1 MSRFDAPFKAHL
13 DALESR
19 HALRLLRPVLPG
31 APGRVWRDEREL
43 LNVSSNDYLGLAR
56 HPALIERSREW
67 AERWGSGS
75 TASRLVCGSLE
86 PLHALESRL
95 AAFKGTEAALIF
107 VSGWQ
112 TNASIPPALFDPGLL
127 GAEPLVF
134 TDKLIHAS
142 LHQGCQAAGVRQIR
156 FRHNDLDH
164 LDDLLRRHRER
175 EAARFIVTESVF
187 SMDGDRA
194 DLAALADLAD
204 RHGAFLYIDEAH
216 ATGVLGP
223 RGAGLSATV
232 PGRIDLVMGT
242 FGKALGGFGAY
253 VAGSRVL
260 CDLLVNRCSGFVYAT
275 ALPPAVLGAIDAA
288 LDLVPDMEAERRHLQ
303 AQAARFRA
311 ALNAA
316 GVDTGASSTQIV
328 PAMVGGDAL
337 TLAAAAALDAAGILG
352 VAIRPPT
359 VPAGGARIRFAL
371 SAAHAAADI
380 DRLIAASV
388 SVLRPRHQGAPP

>member
-1 MSRFDAPFKAHL
+1 MSRFDARFKAHL
-13 DALESR
+13 DALEDR

-31 APGRVWRDEREL
+31 APGRVWRDGREL

-67 AERWGSGS
+67 AERWGAGS

-112 TNASIPPALFDPGLL
+112 TNASVPPALFDAGLL

-164 LDDLLRRHRER
+164 LDDLLRRHRGR

-204 RHGAFLYIDEAH
+204 RHGAFLYVDEAH

-260 CDLLVNRCSGFVYAT
+260 C
-275 ALPPAVLGAIDAA
+275 
-288 LDLVPDMEAERRHLQ
+288 
-303 AQAARFRA
+303 
-311 ALNAA
+311 
-316 GVDTGASSTQIV
+316 
-328 PAMVGGDAL
+328 
-337 TLAAAAALDAAGILG
+337 
-352 VAIRPPT
+352 
-359 VPAGGARIRFAL
+359 
-371 SAAHAAADI
+371 
-380 DRLIAASV
+380 
-388 SVLRPRHQGAPP
+388 